1 MKLFEIAKQKP
12 MFTMVIGGA
21 GSGKN
26 YFIENNPKLKRA
38 KCIDVDEIKKHVPLD
53 NAIKQVKIDLEQA
66 FKKGEDVVHPT
77 TGSNLKGQQNKI
89 ALAREHGYAV
99 TLILKDTPLEQALK
113 NVKKRAEGGGHD
125 VLEKDIVSSNEKAR
139 ANFKEL
145 SPLVDIAKTV

>member
-26 YFIENNPKLKRA
+26 YFIENNPKLKRT
-38 KCIDVDEIKKHVPLD
+38 KCIDVDEIKKHVSLD
-53 NAIKQVKIDLEQA
+53 TAIKQVKIDLEAA

-89 ALAREHGYAV
+89 ALAKEYGYAI

-125 VLEKDIVSSNEKAR
+125 VLEKDIVASNEKAR
-139 ANFKEL
+139 ANYKEL
-145 SPLVDIAKTV
+145 SPLADTSKIL